1 MKSDLGRTIRQAI
14 RESARFA
21 RLRLLRLNLLAR
33 TGAHQPFA
41 GFVRPGG
48 ADWRR
53 AVAAASRG
61 KRVVIATNTGGH
73 FGLAA
78 IDRLL
83 AVALTLRG
91 AAVTTI
97 LCDGVLPAC
106 QMCEIG
112 LVPDRGAFVADG
124 PPSLLCG
131 YCHGPAAREWAALGL
146 AAETIGA
153 YISADDRA
161 NVEKVASSL
170 PSSELAS
177 FVYHDLPLGEQAL
190 AGTLRFVARGT
201 LDGEVAGEELL
212 RRYLVASMLTALA
225 YERILSALKP
235 DVVVMHHGIYVP
247 QGVVSLVAKAS
258 GVRVV
263 AWNPAYRKHCFIF
276 SHDTT
281 YHHTLMD
288 EPVDSWRDG
297 PFSDEQ
303 RAEIES
309 YIKSRWFGKNDW
321 VRFHRD
327 PDLTLTAD
335 LKTLGLDPDKKT
347 ILALTNV
354 FWDAQLHYPAN
365 AFRNQRDWLVVTI
378 SWFAAR
384 PDLQLVIRIHP
395 AEISGSPPS
404 QQRAQDVIAEAFGAL
419 PDNVKIVPPESALST
434 YALAEHADAALIYA
448 TKMGVELSSVG
459 LPVIVAGEA
468 WVRNKG
474 FTYDVRSPEDY
485 LATLARLPFGKPLS
499 PQKRDLALRYA
510 HHFFF
515 RRMVPISFV
524 KSNPG
529 PRRFDIAVDDLD
541 AMKHGADHG
550 LDVICGGILTGSPF
564 IFDSRASA

>member
-1 MKSDLGRTIRQAI
+1 MKLDLGRTIRQAV

-41 GFVRPGG
+41 GFVRP
-48 ADWRR
+48 DSTTWRQTL
-53 AVAAASRG
+53 ATASRG
-61 KRVVIATNTGGH
+61 KRVVIATNIGGH
-73 FGLAA
+73 FGLSA

-91 AAVTTI
+91 AAVTTV

-112 LVPDRGAFVADG
+112 LVPDRHAFVADG

-131 YCHGPAAREWAALGL
+131 YCNGPAAREWASLGL
-146 AAETIGA
+146 AVETIGT

-161 NVEKVASSL
+161 EVETIASSL
-170 PSSELAS
+170 PAAELAG
-177 FVYHDLPLGEQAL
+177 FVYRGLPLGEQAL
-190 AGTLRFVARGT
+190 AGTLRYVARGT
-201 LDGEVAGEELL
+201 LEAEAAGEGLL
-212 RRYLVASMLTALA
+212 RRYLAASMLTALA
-225 YERILSALKP
+225 YERIFAALKP
-235 DVVVMHHGIYVP
+235 DVVVAHHGIYVP

-276 SHDTT
+276 SHETT

-288 EPVDSWRDG
+288 EPVESWRDG

-303 RAEIES
+303 RAEIEG
-309 YIKSRWFGKNDW
+309 YIKSRWFGTNDW

-327 PDLTLTAD
+327 PDLTLTSD
-335 LKTLGLDPDKKT
+335 LKALGLDPGKKT

-365 AFRNQRDWLVVTI
+365 GFRNQRDWLVATI
-378 SWFAAR
+378 SWFAGR
-384 PDLQLVIRIHP
+384 PDLQLIIRIHP

-404 QQRAQDVIAEAFGAL
+404 QQRAQDEIAAAFAVL

-474 FTYDVRSPEDY
+474 FTYDVVSPEDY
-485 LATLARLPFGKPLS
+485 LSVLARLPFGEALA
-499 PQKRDLALRYA
+499 PQKRELALRYA

-524 KSNPG
+524 KPYPG
-529 PRRFDIAVDDLD
+529 PRRFEVALDDLD
-541 AMKHGADHG
+541 TMKPGADRG
-550 LDVICGGILTGSPF
+550 LDVICDGILNGSPF
-564 IFDSRASA
+564 IFDSRPSA